1 MNKNISPA
9 ALTHNPKANPEPA
22 EFKLLIN
29 TTTDFNWSNGFGWS
43 FNDIT

>member
-29 TTTDFNWSNGFGWS
+29 TTQILIGQMDLGGVST
-43 FNDIT
+43 T